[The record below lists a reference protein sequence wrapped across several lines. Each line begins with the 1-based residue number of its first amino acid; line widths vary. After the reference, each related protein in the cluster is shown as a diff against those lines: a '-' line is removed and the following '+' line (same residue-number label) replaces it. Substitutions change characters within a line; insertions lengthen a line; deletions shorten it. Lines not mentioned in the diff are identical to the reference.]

1 MPETIP
7 PARSAAVI
15 SWIFAWIV
23 ASLGSAAAAV
33 EPARIL
39 VEDAFSPWSD
49 RNGAGLA
56 NELVRAAFGAVNV
69 EVDMTVVPYAR
80 CRALVI
86 QGSVPSC
93 FSMSPAGDLL
103 NVVRF
108 SDKPL
113 FSVTVHAYVAKAR
126 RLKLRSLDDL
136 RRGMRVG
143 IVNGYEYP
151 QGVAELAGRGII
163 LERNRSETA
172 NLRKLAANRLDVTLV
187 LADHFRSAELV
198 ERQSGASNIVHA
210 FIGPT
215 QGSFIGFSLL
225 NRDGEHQRALF
236 NAGYS
241 IIEENGQKASIE
253 ARWRLHCASFCPE

>member
-1 MPETIP
+1 MPETMP
-7 PARSAAVI
+7 HARSVTVI
-15 SWIFAWIV
+15 AWMFALV
-23 ASLGSAAAAV
+23 VGSIGSTATAV
-33 EPARIL
+33 ETASVL

-69 EVDMTVVPYAR
+69 QVNMTVVPYAR

-86 QGSVPSC
+86 QGSAPSC
-93 FSMSPAGDLL
+93 FSMSPASDLVD
-103 NVVRF
+103 VVRF

-113 FSVTVHAYVAKAR
+113 FSVTAHAYVAKVN
-126 RLKLRSLDDL
+126 RLKMRSLDDL
-136 RRGMRVG
+136 RSGMRVG

-163 LERNRSETA
+163 LELNRSETA
-172 NLRKLAANRLDVTLV
+172 NLRKLASNRLDVALV

-198 ERQSGASNIVHA
+198 ERQSGATNIVRG

-215 QGSFIGFSLL
+215 QRSFIGFSLL
-225 NRDGEHQRALF
+225 SRDGERQRALF
-236 NAGYS
+236 NAGYR

-253 ARWRLHCASFCPE
+253 ARWRLHCAKFCPE

>member
-1 MPETIP
+1 MPETMP
-7 PARSAAVI
+7 PVRSVTMI
-15 SWIFAWIV
+15 TWIFALIV
-23 ASLGSAAAAV
+23 GTIGSAATAV
-33 EPARIL
+33 EPARVL

-56 NELVRAAFGAVNV
+56 NELVRAAFGAVNI
-69 EVDMTVVPYAR
+69 EVNMTVVPYAR

-86 QGSVPSC
+86 QGSAPSC
-93 FSMSPAGDLL
+93 FSMSPASDLL
-103 NVVRF
+103 NAVRF

-113 FSVTVHAYVAKAR
+113 FSVTAHAYVAKAR

-151 QGVAELAGRGII
+151 QGIAELAGRGII

-172 NLRKLAANRLDVTLV
+172 NLRKLASNRLDVALV

-198 ERQSGASNIVHA
+198 ERQSGATDIVRA

-215 QGSFIGFSLL
+215 QSSFIGFSVL

-236 NAGYS
+236 NAGYR
-241 IIEENGQKASIE
+241 IIAENGQKASIE
-253 ARWRLHCASFCPE
+253 ARWRLHCARFCPE